1 MIDVMLLKKPLD
13 DLAATLGTGIVPG
26 ADPVAE
32 FTRVATTLQQV
43 GDAGMSAVK
52 QLEPAWQGIAAD
64 AAANAS
70 RDITAATDVLA
81 HDGQELSV
89 NWLAA
94 LEAVLRGVGDLALIG
109 ASFVTVL
116 QSSKA
121 LLSNPLGQLVLLK
134 EALDHLSRA
143 IDVVIRLSTELSKAS
158 GNLDAIG
165 NGMPALPGGGGGQ
178 MTSSAMSAA
187 GSSMGPSLGSSMGQD
202 GASVSLSSDS
212 GSSDL
217 DGTTGGTTVQL
228 PDGSTTVAPTPEAAA
243 AVRNALS
250 QQGVPYVWGGTSPG
264 SGFDC
269 SGLTQW
275 AYRESGVEIPRL
287 AQEQGVG
294 TPVGVDQAMAGDL
307 VVWDGH
313 VAMALGNGQMVEAGN
328 PVSVSPIRTDNMGQA
343 FYGVYRP
350 TA

>member
-32 FTRVATTLQQV
+32 FSRVSTTLQQV

-52 QLEPAWQGIAAD
+52 QIEPAWQGIAAE

-70 RDITAATDVLA
+70 RDITTATDVLA
-81 HDGQELSV
+81 QDGQELSV

-94 LEAVLRGVGDLALIG
+94 LEAILRGVGDLALIG
-109 ASFVTVL
+109 ASFVAVL
-116 QSSKA
+116 QNSKA
-121 LLSNPLGQLVLLK
+121 LLSNPIGQLVLLK

-143 IDVVIRLSTELSKAS
+143 IDVVIRLSTELSEAS

-165 NGMPALPGGGGGQ
+165 SGMPALPGSGAGQ
-178 MTSSAMSAA
+178 SAMSAMSA
-187 GSSMGPSLGSSMGQD
+187 FGPSMGSD
-202 GASVSLSSDS
+202 GASVSLASDG
-212 GSSDL
+212 GSSDF
-217 DGTTGGTTVQL
+217 TGGTTVQL

-275 AYRESGVEIPRL
+275 AYGESGVEIPRL
-287 AQEQGVG
+287 AQEQSVG
-294 TPVGVDQAMAGDL
+294 TPVAVDQAMAGDL

-328 PVSVSPIRTDNMGQA
+328 PVSVSPIRTDNLGQA

>member
-13 DLAATLGTGIVPG
+13 DLAATLGTGIVAG

-32 FTRVATTLQQV
+32 LTRVAATLHQV
-43 GDAGMSAVK
+43 GDAGMNAAR
-52 QLEPAWQGIAAD
+52 QLEPSWQGLAAE

-70 RDITAATDVLA
+70 REITAATDVLA
-81 HDGQELSV
+81 QDGEQLSV

-116 QSSKA
+116 QNSQA
-121 LLSNPLGQLVLLK
+121 LLSNPIGQLVLLK
-134 EALDHLSRA
+134 EALAHLSRA
-143 IDVVIRLSTELSKAS
+143 IDVVIRLSGELSEAS

-165 NGMPALPGGGGGQ
+165 TGMPALPGAGAAPLA
-178 MTSSAMSAA
+178 SSAMHAL
-187 GSSMGPSLGSSMGQD
+187 GPSLGPD
-202 GASVSLSSDS
+202 GASVTLASDS
-212 GSSDL
+212 GSSDYS
-217 DGTTGGTTVQL
+217 GITGGTIVRL

-264 SGFDC
+264 AGFDC

-275 AYRESGVEIPRL
+275 AYRESGIEIPRL
-287 AQEQGVG
+287 AQEQNIG
-294 TPVGVDQAMAGDL
+294 TPVAVEQAMAGDL

-313 VAMALGNGQMVEAGN
+313 VAMALGNGQMVEAGD
-328 PVSVSPIRTDNMGQA
+328 PVSVSAIRTDNLGQA